1 MGRGA
6 KRPLPHPLIELVPKC
21 VDPTC
26 GAIAW
31 GYSFTK
37 AKHLSQII
45 NGLAPSKKER
55 RMIYS
60 NTCQVTA
67 PAIGLYIH
75 EIPPIPGQ
83 HADVRMMIAE
93 AHYVRRVSDTH
104 ATFVLSREPQPVL

>member
-45 NGLAPSKKER
+45 NGLAPKQKREKNDLFKHMPGYGTGHR
-55 RMIYS
+55 
-60 NTCQVTA
+60 
-67 PAIGLYIH
+67 PLY
-75 EIPPIPGQ
+75 
-83 HADVRMMIAE
+83 
-93 AHYVRRVSDTH
+93 T
-104 ATFVLSREPQPVL
+104 